1 MDFFSSDTPAEELQ
15 RPIFISQEKLRGVWV
30 MDMTTEPVLLP
41 MMRSVCPSSS
51 ISMMILSP
59 PVWLT
64 CLVVCLPI
72 VVSVCLSICFYCES
86 VCLSARPRV
95 ILHLSLY
102 ACQKLKK
109 YNVILVPLPS
119 TTRPNNGCN
128 VRLPGQCG
136 SFTWSIHLVF
146 WTTIAS
152 LCIPSV
158 VVLNVP
164 LCGSE
169 LPLHSW
175 CH

>member
-1 MDFFSSDTPAEELQ
+1 
-15 RPIFISQEKLRGVWV
+15 
-30 MDMTTEPVLLP
+30 MDMTPNAVLLP
-41 MMRSVCPSSS
+41 MMRSVCPPCS

-64 CLVVCLPI
+64 CLVVCLDRCICLPI
-72 VVSVCLSICFYCES
+72 YPSYWKS
-86 VCLSARPRV
+86 VCLSACPRV
-95 ILHLSLY
+95 ILYLSLY

-109 YNVILVPLPS
+109 YNVILLPLRS

-128 VRLPGQCG
+128 VQVPSQCV
-136 SFTWSIHLVF
+136 SFTWSIHLLF

-158 VVLNVP
+158 VIVLNVP
-164 LCGSE
+164 LCASE
-169 LPLHSW
+169 LALHLW